1 MNIGNNAEEINQELP
16 SIRRKY
22 KKGRLG
28 NSNINYGVVLKT
40 THKEISSK
48 PIITEEHI
56 IIKEEPKIIIEK
68 VVSPIETS
76 SKIIMTKT
84 VVEDGDSGKRGKQ
97 INITR
102 NEVNE
107 LEKTESNK
115 KITRRQKENIG
126 DSVSKVTELTTTT
139 NNNINNNTDGTR
151 GRKIKEEITTKTITT
166 TQTNQRSR
174 GPSTN
179 KKESVEKETINKSQ
193 SRSRGRKEEITT
205 TKTTTTTIN
214 QRSGSQS
221 KGKNDTKGQISSI
234 KTITTNTTITNERQN
249 NRSKNQSQDKI
260 QKIEIESKQ
269 VNTIE
274 KQNSRN
280 KSQDKNQNQRKE
292 IIKEEKSNQ
301 GGRNSR
307 NKNQE
312 KYQSSRKQN
321 QDQKS
326 QVVKEVTETTSVN
339 RRNVGN
345 QPTVTTTKTVT
356 TVNQNQN
363 SNSGNQIRDSNSKK
377 EKKKVY
383 SSLTVSTTNKL
394 NVRDSQNN
402 RVSGRNSS
410 SSRKKEDNLIQVKKS
425 ETLIKNN
432 QKNIINQNPASI
444 FRENNKYNT
453 NTSQV
458 TKSKL
463 AMKEN
468 EKKPYSTMTEVNK
481 KRNNISRITINESGK
496 TPKKQYVLNVRKI
509 ERIRSKPNI
518 RIKYTNNMEEKE
530 PVKTDFNYKIL
541 VVKNF
546 SKEYK
551 TALEQNKDGKINN
564 TARKEINECG
574 NDAKK
579 KVELTPRKNE
589 IIKSARKPLKLNY
602 ENYNKNNNTDIKQI
616 MNRKADI
623 KTNLKNK
630 MINQE
635 EQRNSRNKN
644 SGKISGAKTTDNK
657 VITTTTTET
666 QIRMGRNRSDLNN
679 TKNEGKDTKITT
691 TVTKIEKSSGNKK
704 GKYTHLQI
712 STNDR
717 TITDNYGVNTY
728 PRARNSSTNS
738 KGGKNETVTEI
749 RNSRNK
755 RNENSEKKVI
765 KVTRNVIVEKN
776 GNDSKNNSAIN
787 SRSGSKNRNK
797 NENKVSVIETSK
809 KIIRNQAEIISSN
822 DKVEGNVVRKV
833 RAVRRNQK

>member
-1 MNIGNNAEEINQELP
+1 MNIGNNADEINQELP

-126 DSVSKVTELTTTT
+126 DSVSKVTQLTTTT

-221 KGKNDTKGQISSI
+221 QGKNDTKGQISSI

-307 NKNQE
+307 NKAQE

-339 RRNVGN
+339 RRNAGN

-579 KVELTPRKNE
+579 QVELSPRKNE
-589 IIKSARKPLKLNY
+589 IIKTARKPLKLNY

-644 SGKISGAKTTDNK
+644 SGKISDVKTTDNK
-657 VITTTTTET
+657 VTTTTTET

-679 TKNEGKDTKITT
+679 AKNEGKDTKITT

-797 NENKVSVIETSK
+797 NENNVNVTETSK
-809 KIIRNQAEIISSN
+809 KRIRNQAEIISSN

>member
-1 MNIGNNAEEINQELP
+1 MNIGNNADEINQELP

-115 KITRRQKENIG
+115 KIARRQKENIG

-139 NNNINNNTDGTR
+139 NNNINNNTEGTR

-221 KGKNDTKGQISSI
+221 QCKNDTKGQISSI
-234 KTITTNTTITNERQN
+234 KTITTNTKITNERQN

-307 NKNQE
+307 NKAQE

-321 QDQKS
+321 EDQKS

-363 SNSGNQIRDSNSKK
+363 TNSGNQIRDSNSKK

-402 RVSGRNSS
+402 RGSGRNTS

-468 EKKPYSTMTEVNK
+468 DKKPYSTMTEVNK

-579 KVELTPRKNE
+579 QVELSPRKNE

-616 MNRKADI
+616 MNRKVDI

-630 MINQE
+630 VINQE

-644 SGKISGAKTTDNK
+644 YGKISGAKTTDNK
-657 VITTTTTET
+657 VTTTTTET

-679 TKNEGKDTKITT
+679 AKNEGKDTKITT

-797 NENKVSVIETSK
+797 NENNVNVTETSK

>member
-1 MNIGNNAEEINQELP
+1 MNMGNNAEEINQELP

-221 KGKNDTKGQISSI
+221 QGKNDTKGQISSI

-301 GGRNSR
+301 EGRNSR
-307 NKNQE
+307 NKAQE

-321 QDQKS
+321 QDLKS

-345 QPTVTTTKTVT
+345 QPTVTTTKTVI

-363 SNSGNQIRDSNSKK
+363 TNSGNQIRDSNSKK

-468 EKKPYSTMTEVNK
+468 DKKPYSTMTEVNK

-644 SGKISGAKTTDNK
+644 YGKISGAKTTDNK
-657 VITTTTTET
+657 VTTTTTET
-666 QIRMGRNRSDLNN
+666 QIRVGRNRTDLNN

-728 PRARNSSTNS
+728 PRARNSSINS
-738 KGGKNETVTEI
+738 KGGKSE

-797 NENKVSVIETSK
+797 NENNVNVTETSK
-809 KIIRNQAEIISSN
+809 KRIRNQAEIISSN

>member
-1 MNIGNNAEEINQELP
+1 MNIGNNADEINQELP

-84 VVEDGDSGKRGKQ
+84 VVEDGDSGKRGKH

-221 KGKNDTKGQISSI
+221 QGKNDTKGQISSI

-260 QKIEIESKQ
+260 KKIEIESKQ

-339 RRNVGN
+339 RRNAGN

-363 SNSGNQIRDSNSKK
+363 TNSGNQIRDSNSKK

-432 QKNIINQNPASI
+432 QKNIINQNSASI

-579 KVELTPRKNE
+579 QVELSPRKNE
-589 IIKSARKPLKLNY
+589 IIKTARKPLKLNY

-657 VITTTTTET
+657 VTTTTTET

-797 NENKVSVIETSK
+797 NENNVNVTETSK
-809 KIIRNQAEIISSN
+809 KRIRNQAEIISSN

>member
-1 MNIGNNAEEINQELP
+1 MNIANNADEINQELP

-115 KITRRQKENIG
+115 KITRRQKENTG
-126 DSVSKVTELTTTT
+126 DSVSKVTEITTTT
-139 NNNINNNTDGTR
+139 NNNINNNIDRTR
-151 GRKIKEEITTKTITT
+151 GRKIKEEIKTKTITT

-221 KGKNDTKGQISSI
+221 QGKNDTKGQISSI

-307 NKNQE
+307 NKAQE

-339 RRNVGN
+339 RRNAGN
-345 QPTVTTTKTVT
+345 QPTITTTKTVT

-363 SNSGNQIRDSNSKK
+363 TNLGNQIRDSNSKK

-432 QKNIINQNPASI
+432 QKNIISQNPASI

-551 TALEQNKDGKINN
+551 TALEQNKGGKINN

-579 KVELTPRKNE
+579 QVELSPRKNE
-589 IIKSARKPLKLNY
+589 IIKTARKPLKLNY

-644 SGKISGAKTTDNK
+644 YGKISGAKTTDNK
-657 VITTTTTET
+657 VITTTTET

-679 TKNEGKDTKITT
+679 AKNEGKDTKITT

-797 NENKVSVIETSK
+797 NENNVNVTETSK
-809 KIIRNQAEIISSN
+809 KRIRNQAEIISSN

>member
-1 MNIGNNAEEINQELP
+1 MNIGNNADEINQELP

-115 KITRRQKENIG
+115 KITIRQKENIG

-221 KGKNDTKGQISSI
+221 QGKNDTKGQISSI

-307 NKNQE
+307 NKAQE

-339 RRNVGN
+339 RRNAGN

-363 SNSGNQIRDSNSKK
+363 TNSGNQIRDSNSKK

-402 RVSGRNSS
+402 RGSGRNTS

-432 QKNIINQNPASI
+432 QKNIINQNAASI

-468 EKKPYSTMTEVNK
+468 DKKPYSTMTEVNK

-579 KVELTPRKNE
+579 QVELSPRKNE
-589 IIKSARKPLKLNY
+589 IIKTARKPLKLNY

-657 VITTTTTET
+657 VTTTTTET
-666 QIRMGRNRSDLNN
+666 QIRVGRNRTDLNN

-738 KGGKNETVTEI
+738 KGDKNETVTEI

-797 NENKVSVIETSK
+797 NENNVNVTETSK
-809 KIIRNQAEIISSN
+809 KRIRNQAEIISSN

>member
-1 MNIGNNAEEINQELP
+1 MNIGNNADEINQELP

-221 KGKNDTKGQISSI
+221 QGKNDTKGQISSI

-307 NKNQE
+307 NKAQE

-339 RRNVGN
+339 RRNAGN

-363 SNSGNQIRDSNSKK
+363 TNSGNQIRDSNSKK

-579 KVELTPRKNE
+579 QVELSPRKNE
-589 IIKSARKPLKLNY
+589 IIKTARKPLKLNY

-644 SGKISGAKTTDNK
+644 SGKISDAKTTDNK
-657 VITTTTTET
+657 VTTTTET

-679 TKNEGKDTKITT
+679 AKNEGKDTKITT

-797 NENKVSVIETSK
+797 NENNVNVTETSK
-809 KIIRNQAEIISSN
+809 KRIRNQAEIISSN

>member
-1 MNIGNNAEEINQELP
+1 MNIGNNADEINQELP

-221 KGKNDTKGQISSI
+221 QGKNDTKGQISSI

-339 RRNVGN
+339 RRNAGN

-363 SNSGNQIRDSNSKK
+363 TNSGNQIRDSNSKK

-579 KVELTPRKNE
+579 QVELSPRKNE
-589 IIKSARKPLKLNY
+589 IIKTARKPLKLNY

-657 VITTTTTET
+657 VTTTTTET

-765 KVTRNVIVEKN
+765 KVTRNIIVKKN

-797 NENKVSVIETSK
+797 NENNVNVTETSK
-809 KIIRNQAEIISSN
+809 KRIRNQAEIISSH

>member
-1 MNIGNNAEEINQELP
+1 MNIGNNADEINQELP

-28 NSNINYGVVLKT
+28 RSNINYGVVLKT

-234 KTITTNTTITNERQN
+234 KTITTNTTIANERQN

-307 NKNQE
+307 NKAQE

-402 RVSGRNSS
+402 RGSGRNTS

-468 EKKPYSTMTEVNK
+468 DKKPYSTMTEVNK

-551 TALEQNKDGKINN
+551 TALEQNKGGKINN

-579 KVELTPRKNE
+579 QVELSPRKNE
-589 IIKSARKPLKLNY
+589 IIKTARKPLKLNY

-644 SGKISGAKTTDNK
+644 SGKISDAKTTDNK
-657 VITTTTTET
+657 VTTTTET
-666 QIRMGRNRSDLNN
+666 QLRMGRNRSDLNN
-679 TKNEGKDTKITT
+679 AKNEGKDTKITT

-797 NENKVSVIETSK
+797 NENNVNVTETSK
-809 KIIRNQAEIISSN
+809 KRIRNQAEIISSN

>member
-1 MNIGNNAEEINQELP
+1 MNIGNNADEINQELP

-28 NSNINYGVVLKT
+28 SSNINYGVVLKT

-174 GPSTN
+174 GPNTN
-179 KKESVEKETINKSQ
+179 KKESVEKEVINKSQ

-221 KGKNDTKGQISSI
+221 QGKNDTKGQISSI

-307 NKNQE
+307 NKAQE

-339 RRNVGN
+339 RRNAGN

-363 SNSGNQIRDSNSKK
+363 TNSGNQIRDSNSKK

-468 EKKPYSTMTEVNK
+468 DKKPYSTMTEVNK

-579 KVELTPRKNE
+579 QVELSPRKNE

-602 ENYNKNNNTDIKQI
+602 ENYNKNNITDIKQI

-644 SGKISGAKTTDNK
+644 
-657 VITTTTTET
+657 
-666 QIRMGRNRSDLNN
+666 
-679 TKNEGKDTKITT
+679 
-691 TVTKIEKSSGNKK
+691 
-704 GKYTHLQI
+704 Y
-712 STNDR
+712 
-717 TITDNYGVNTY
+717 
-728 PRARNSSTNS
+728 
-738 KGGKNETVTEI
+738 
-749 RNSRNK
+749 
-755 RNENSEKKVI
+755 
-765 KVTRNVIVEKN
+765 
-776 GNDSKNNSAIN
+776 
-787 SRSGSKNRNK
+787 
-797 NENKVSVIETSK
+797 
-809 KIIRNQAEIISSN
+809 
-822 DKVEGNVVRKV
+822 
-833 RAVRRNQK
+833 

>member
-1 MNIGNNAEEINQELP
+1 MNIGNNADEINQELP

-28 NSNINYGVVLKT
+28 SSNINYGVVLKT

-301 GGRNSR
+301 EGRNSR
-307 NKNQE
+307 NKAQE

-339 RRNVGN
+339 RRNAGN

-363 SNSGNQIRDSNSKK
+363 TNSGNQIRDSNSKK

-432 QKNIINQNPASI
+432 QKNIINQNPTSI

-644 SGKISGAKTTDNK
+644 SGKISDAKTTDNK
-657 VITTTTTET
+657 VTTTTET

-776 GNDSKNNSAIN
+776 GNDSKNNSVIN

-797 NENKVSVIETSK
+797 NENNVNVTETSK
-809 KIIRNQAEIISSN
+809 KRIRNQAEIISIN

>member
-1 MNIGNNAEEINQELP
+1 MNIGNNADEINQELP

-193 SRSRGRKEEITT
+193 SRSRGKKEEITT

-221 KGKNDTKGQISSI
+221 QGKNDTKGQISSI

-339 RRNVGN
+339 RRNAGN

-363 SNSGNQIRDSNSKK
+363 TNSGNQIRDSNSKK

-579 KVELTPRKNE
+579 QVELIPRKNE
-589 IIKSARKPLKLNY
+589 IIKTARKPLKLNY

-644 SGKISGAKTTDNK
+644 YGKISGAKTTDNK
-657 VITTTTTET
+657 VTTTTTET

-679 TKNEGKDTKITT
+679 AKNEGKDTKITT

-738 KGGKNETVTEI
+738 KGDKNEIVTEI

-797 NENKVSVIETSK
+797 NENNVNVTETSK
-809 KIIRNQAEIISSN
+809 KRIRNQAEIISSN

>member
-68 VVSPIETS
+68 VFSPIETS

-139 NNNINNNTDGTR
+139 NNNINNNTEGTR
-151 GRKIKEEITTKTITT
+151 GRNIKEEIKTKTITT

-221 KGKNDTKGQISSI
+221 QGKNDTKGQISSI

-307 NKNQE
+307 NKAQE

-321 QDQKS
+321 QDLKS

-339 RRNVGN
+339 RRNAGN

-363 SNSGNQIRDSNSKK
+363 TNSGNQIRDSNSKK

-468 EKKPYSTMTEVNK
+468 DKKPYSTMTEVNK

-579 KVELTPRKNE
+579 QVELSPRKNE
-589 IIKSARKPLKLNY
+589 IIKTARKPLKLNY

-644 SGKISGAKTTDNK
+644 SGKISDAKTTDNK
-657 VITTTTTET
+657 VTTTTET

-797 NENKVSVIETSK
+797 NENNVSVTETSK

>member
-68 VVSPIETS
+68 VFSPIETS

-221 KGKNDTKGQISSI
+221 QGKNDTKGQISSI

-339 RRNVGN
+339 RRNAGN

-363 SNSGNQIRDSNSKK
+363 TNSGNQIRDSNSKK

-579 KVELTPRKNE
+579 QVELSPRKNE
-589 IIKSARKPLKLNY
+589 IIKTARKPLKLNY

-644 SGKISGAKTTDNK
+644 YGKISGAKTTDNK
-657 VITTTTTET
+657 VTTTTTET

-755 RNENSEKKVI
+755 RNENSEKKII

-797 NENKVSVIETSK
+797 NENNVNVTETSK
-809 KIIRNQAEIISSN
+809 KRIRNQAEIISSN

>member
-1 MNIGNNAEEINQELP
+1 MNIGNNADEINQELP

-28 NSNINYGVVLKT
+28 SSNINYGVVLKT

-84 VVEDGDSGKRGKQ
+84 VVEEGDSGKRGKQ

-115 KITRRQKENIG
+115 KIARRQKENIG

-221 KGKNDTKGQISSI
+221 QGKNDTKGQISSI

-307 NKNQE
+307 NKAQE

-363 SNSGNQIRDSNSKK
+363 TNSGNQIRDSNSKK

-579 KVELTPRKNE
+579 QVELSPRKNE
-589 IIKSARKPLKLNY
+589 IIKTARKPLKLNY

-657 VITTTTTET
+657 VTTTITET

-797 NENKVSVIETSK
+797 NENNVNVTETSK
-809 KIIRNQAEIISSN
+809 KRIRNQAEIISSN

>member
-1 MNIGNNAEEINQELP
+1 MNIGNNADEINQELP

-115 KITRRQKENIG
+115 KIARRQKENIG

-221 KGKNDTKGQISSI
+221 QGKNDTKGQISSI

-260 QKIEIESKQ
+260 QKIEIESNQ

-292 IIKEEKSNQ
+292 IVKEEKSNQ

-307 NKNQE
+307 NKAQE

-339 RRNVGN
+339 RRNAGN

-363 SNSGNQIRDSNSKK
+363 TNSGNQIRDSNSKK

-551 TALEQNKDGKINN
+551 TALEHNKDGKINN

-579 KVELTPRKNE
+579 QVELSPRKNE
-589 IIKSARKPLKLNY
+589 IIKTARKPLKLNY

-657 VITTTTTET
+657 VITTTTET

-738 KGGKNETVTEI
+738 KGDKNEIVTEI

-797 NENKVSVIETSK
+797 NENNVNVTETSK
-809 KIIRNQAEIISSN
+809 KRIRNQAEIISNN
-822 DKVEGNVVRKV
+822 DKVDGNVVRKV

>member
-1 MNIGNNAEEINQELP
+1 MNIGNNADEINQELP

-28 NSNINYGVVLKT
+28 SSNINYGVVLKT

-68 VVSPIETS
+68 VISPIETT

-107 LEKTESNK
+107 LEKTEINK
-115 KITRRQKENIG
+115 KITRRQKENTG

-301 GGRNSR
+301 EGRNSR
-307 NKNQE
+307 NKAQE

-321 QDQKS
+321 QDLKS

-339 RRNVGN
+339 RRNAGN
-345 QPTVTTTKTVT
+345 QPAVTTTKTVT

-363 SNSGNQIRDSNSKK
+363 TNSGNQIRDSNSKK

-432 QKNIINQNPASI
+432 QKNIINQNAASI

-468 EKKPYSTMTEVNK
+468 DKKPYSTMTEVNK

-579 KVELTPRKNE
+579 QVELSPRKNE
-589 IIKSARKPLKLNY
+589 IIKTARKPLKLNY

-657 VITTTTTET
+657 VTTTTTET
-666 QIRMGRNRSDLNN
+666 QIRVGRNRTDLNN

-738 KGGKNETVTEI
+738 KGDKNEIVTEI

-797 NENKVSVIETSK
+797 NENNVNVTETSK
-809 KIIRNQAEIISSN
+809 KRIRNQAEIISSN

>member
-1 MNIGNNAEEINQELP
+1 MNIGNNADEINQELP

-115 KITRRQKENIG
+115 KIARRQKENIG

-221 KGKNDTKGQISSI
+221 QGKNDTKGQISSI

-301 GGRNSR
+301 EGRNSR
-307 NKNQE
+307 NKAQE

-321 QDQKS
+321 QDLKS

-363 SNSGNQIRDSNSKK
+363 TNSGNQIRDSNSKK

-402 RVSGRNSS
+402 RISGRNSS

-432 QKNIINQNPASI
+432 QKNIINQNAASI

-468 EKKPYSTMTEVNK
+468 DKKPYSTMTEVNK

-579 KVELTPRKNE
+579 QVELSPRKNE
-589 IIKSARKPLKLNY
+589 IIKTARKPLKLNY

-644 SGKISGAKTTDNK
+644 YGKISGAKTTDNK
-657 VITTTTTET
+657 VTTTTTET

-679 TKNEGKDTKITT
+679 AKNEGKDTKITT

-704 GKYTHLQI
+704 GKYIHLQI

-728 PRARNSSTNS
+728 PRTRNSSTNS
-738 KGGKNETVTEI
+738 KGDKNETVTEI

-776 GNDSKNNSAIN
+776 GNDSKNNSVIN

-797 NENKVSVIETSK
+797 NENNVNVTETSK
-809 KIIRNQAEIISSN
+809 KRIRNQAEIISSN